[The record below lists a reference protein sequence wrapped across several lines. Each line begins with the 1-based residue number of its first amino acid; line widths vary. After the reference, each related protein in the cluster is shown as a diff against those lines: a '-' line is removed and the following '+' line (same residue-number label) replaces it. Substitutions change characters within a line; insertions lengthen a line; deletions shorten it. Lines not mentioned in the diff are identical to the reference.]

1 MAPRLE
7 PVPKE
12 RWDDE
17 AVAAIRA
24 GMPAA
29 ASDRFLSAEPDA
41 PRLTN
46 GIASMLHHPRLAEK
60 FLGFNGQLLWDPV
73 LDPRLRELM
82 VLRVAWRTR
91 SMYEWV
97 QHVKLSQRYGVTA
110 ADVDQ
115 VSAGKYDGFV
125 PLEADL
131 LRATDQ
137 LLDGYRI
144 DDATWERLA
153 AELDEKS
160 LLEVIF
166 VVGTYTALAMVFNGI
181 GIELD
186 PDLDPA
192 SAPDLPSSDTAEG
205 VST

>member
-1 MAPRLE
+1 MTPRIG

-12 RWDDE
+12 HWDDDC
-17 AVAAIRA
+17 VAAIRA

-29 ASDRFLSAEPDA
+29 ASDRFLAPDPDA

-46 GIASMLHHPRLAEK
+46 GIASMLHHPRLAAA
-60 FLGFNGQLLWDPV
+60 FLAFNGQLLWDPV

-91 SMYEWV
+91 STYEWV
-97 QHVKLSQRYGVTA
+97 QHVKLSQRYSVTA
-110 ADVDQ
+110 VEVDAIGAGEYGGFTQ
-115 VSAGKYDGFV
+115 V
-125 PLEADL
+125 EADL
-131 LRATDQ
+131 LRGTDQ

-153 AELDEKS
+153 AVLDAKALVEM
-160 LLEVIF
+160 LFVI
-166 VVGTYTALAMVFNGI
+166 GTYTGLAMVFNGL

-192 SAPDLPSSDTAEG
+192 SAPALPAE
-205 VST
+205 

>member
-1 MAPRLE
+1 MTPRLA
-7 PVPKE
+7 PVPRE
-12 RWDDE
+12 HWTAQAE
-17 AVAAIRA
+17 TAIRA

-29 ASDRFLSAEPDA
+29 AADRFLSAEPDA

-46 GIASMLHHPRLAEK
+46 GIASMLHHPQLAEK
-60 FLGFNGQLLWDPV
+60 FLAFNGQLLWDPA
-73 LDPRLRELM
+73 LEPRLRELA

-91 SMYEWV
+91 SAYEWV
-97 QHVKLSQRYGVTA
+97 QHVKLSQRYGVTRAEVDVIA
-110 ADVDQ
+110 A
-115 VSAGKYDGFV
+115 GEYDGLA
-125 PLEADL
+125 PLESDL

-144 DDATWERLA
+144 DDVTWARLA
-153 AELDEKS
+153 AELDEKT
-160 LLEVIF
+160 LLELIF

-192 SAPDLPSSDTAEG
+192 SAPSLPKERTQ
-205 VST
+205 